1 MCVLYAFRANSD
13 FSLTFQ
19 KSYSSCAVLKSFG
32 NPRGYFEMKSL
43 YNLSKT
49 LALFS
54 IVKLKEG
61 AWPQPQ
67 RPSILKS
74 SVKGGKNHSKHK
86 RLKLGFRRQSD
97 IAFTDSREMNV
108 QE

>member
-1 MCVLYAFRANSD
+1 
-13 FSLTFQ
+13 
-19 KSYSSCAVLKSFG
+19 
-32 NPRGYFEMKSL
+32 MKSL
-43 YNLSKT
+43 YNLSMT

-67 RPSILKS
+67 RPSILKL
-74 SVKGGKNHSKHK
+74 SVKGGGKNHSKHK
-86 RLKLGFRRQSD
+86 RLKLGFRRQLD